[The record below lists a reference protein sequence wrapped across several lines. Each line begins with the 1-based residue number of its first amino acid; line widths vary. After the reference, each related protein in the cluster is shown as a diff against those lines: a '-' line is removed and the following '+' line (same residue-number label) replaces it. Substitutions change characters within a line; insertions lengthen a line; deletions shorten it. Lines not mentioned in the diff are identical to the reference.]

1 MLKSSLNSIKH
12 FNSMLNFKNASTNT
26 NISVSKLSRAQYGSR
41 FFNTSIKTAVCS
53 TVSSIKPIPDFDEKT
68 IELIRTRLRNSVG
81 KSHVKFK
88 YDTSKA
94 VKDAAVLMPFCV
106 VQGEPSVL
114 FTLRSNKLKSHN
126 GEVSF
131 PGGKKESEDPS
142 LVFTALRETTE
153 EIGIRPEDIDIL
165 GQSTPLPNKDRT
177 LKIYPF
183 IGLIKIPFENVK
195 SEINYNE
202 EEVQKVFTVT
212 IEELLNSEKK
222 QWKRLGNTDFMYPVF
237 KASSESE
244 LEIWGLTAF
253 ILDTILRKLTT
264 PPLTT
269 DMKHL

>member
-1 MLKSSLNSIKH
+1 
-12 FNSMLNFKNASTNT
+12 
-26 NISVSKLSRAQYGSR
+26 AQYGSK
-41 FFNTSIKTAVCS
+41 FFNTSIKTAIYP

-68 IELIRTRLRNSVG
+68 IELIRARLRNSVG

-88 YDTSKA
+88 YDTNK

-114 FTLRSNKLKSHN
+114 FTVRSNKLKTHN

-131 PGGKKESEDPS
+131 PGGKRETADPS

-165 GQSTPLPNKDRT
+165 GQSTPLPNRDKT
-177 LKIYPF
+177 LKVYPF
-183 IGLIKIPFENVK
+183 IGLIKFPFENVR
-195 SEINYNE
+195 SEVNYNE

-212 IEELLNSEKK
+212 IDELLNSEKK
-222 QWKRLGNTDFMYPVF
+222 QWKKLGNTDFMYPVF
-237 KASSESE
+237 KSSSEPE

-253 ILDTILRKLTT
+253 ILDTILQKLTIQ
-264 PPLTT
+264 PLEKEMKTSIDGNTT
-269 DMKHL
+269 EVDYTVVRDRDENVYKWQSYGN

>member
-1 MLKSSLNSIKH
+1 
-12 FNSMLNFKNASTNT
+12 NFKNASTNT
-26 NISVSKLSRAQYGSR
+26 NITVSQLSRAQYGSR
-41 FFNTSIKTAVCS
+41 FFNASIKTAVCS

-88 YDTSKA
+88 YDTSKV

-126 GEVSF
+126 GE
-131 PGGKKESEDPS
+131 
-142 LVFTALRETTE
+142 TTE

-177 LKIYPF
+177 LKVYPF

-269 DMKHL
+269 EMKHL